1 MICRNC
7 GADVRPDRFC
17 SNCGAPLNVQYCSS
31 CGSALA
37 AGASKCTNCG
47 RPVSAP
53 AQTYRAPAK
62 ATYAPVED
70 GVIDDYDRPVY
81 GKTAKSGLKMRD
93 KKAKKDGGHRT
104 GFQTFVCLICGI
116 AGLGALGY
124 VLYALLMGSMF
135 TVPAGG
141 QYPLPAAGDSFGI
154 IPNFQGYIDAYIN
167 VFDMIREIVTSGAE
181 VTSIV
186 ASIFALV
193 PGVLFL
199 SSVPLAAVMTG
210 IAAFVAIFRFI
221 AGMCSGKFFT
231 LGAHLGWSLSGLLI
245 VLLSSAFAGLS
256 GYVTADSGLVLC
268 LILCTVGIG
277 ISVLGNICFAGK
289 RFFRGGS
296 MMKFITN
303 GGILAGAIVATLSL
317 PLMFFSLDGAQGS
330 LALAM
335 VCTMIGSGADFP
347 MPEFV
352 FYAIILFM
360 TVKCV
365 FSLPGFVRKTSTR
378 LVRTFKFDGYED
390 AGFVGKSFFYLFGL
404 LLLAVPVFILAYGG
418 FAEGAVISESV
429 YVFIAGGVI
438 AFVSA
443 ILNRIFLNSDQK

>member
-37 AGASKCTNCG
+37 AGASKCPNCG
-47 RPVSAP
+47 RPVSASAP
-53 AQTYRAPAK
+53 TYRAPAK
-62 ATYAPVED
+62 ATYAPVDD

-81 GKTAKSGLKMRD
+81 GKTTKTGLKARD
-93 KKAKKDGGHRT
+93 KKAKNDSERRT

-141 QYPLPAAGDSFGI
+141 TYPLPADGDSFGI
-154 IPNFQGYIDAYIN
+154 IPNFQGYIDSY
-167 VFDMIREIVTSGAE
+167 VTLFDTIKELVTSGAQP
-181 VTSIV
+181 TAII

-193 PGVLFL
+193 PGILFL

-245 VLLSSAFAGLS
+245 VLLSAAFAGMS
-256 GYVTADSGLVLC
+256 GYVTAASGLTLC
-268 LILCTVGIG
+268 LILCIVGIG

-303 GGILAGAIVATLSL
+303 GGILAGAIVAALSL
-317 PLMFFSLDGAQGS
+317 PFMFFNVEGVTDGS
-330 LALAM
+330 LALFTVVGMLA
-335 VCTMIGSGADFP
+335 TEIGDIP
-347 MPEFV
+347 TFV
-352 FYAIILFM
+352 LYAIILFM

-365 FSLPGFVRKTSTR
+365 FSLPAFVRKTSTR

-390 AGFVGKSFFYLFGL
+390 VGFVRKGFFYLFGL
-404 LLLAVPVFILAYGG
+404 LLLAVPVFILVYGNM
-418 FAEGAVISESV
+418 AEGAVISESV

-438 AFVSA
+438 TFVSA